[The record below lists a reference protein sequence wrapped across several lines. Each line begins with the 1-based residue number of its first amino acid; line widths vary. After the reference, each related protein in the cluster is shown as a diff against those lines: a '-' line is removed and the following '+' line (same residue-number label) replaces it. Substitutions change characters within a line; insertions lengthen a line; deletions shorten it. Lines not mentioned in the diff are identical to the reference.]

1 MSVMETIIDI
11 PMDHERNVCGQFD
24 EYLKKIERTLHVTM
38 VSRDG
43 ELKIIGPEDAVR
55 QARSVFS
62 NLIELSKR
70 GNAITAQNVDY
81 ALALSFSEKDGEI
94 LEIDR
99 DIICRTVNGR
109 PVKPKTLGQK
119 AYVDAIRQ
127 KMIVFGIG
135 PAGTGKTY
143 LAMAM
148 AIQAFKD
155 GEVGRIIL
163 TRPAI
168 EAGEKLG
175 FLPGDL
181 QSKIDPYL
189 RPLYDALYQ
198 IMGAES
204 YQHNAEK
211 GLIEVAPL
219 AYMRGRTLDNAYIIL
234 DEAQNTTPAQMK
246 MFLTRIGFGSK
257 VIVTGDQTQ
266 KDLPAGSVSGLDV
279 AVKVLK
285 KVEEIGFCYLTNT
298 DVVRHPLVQ
307 KIVEAY
313 EEYETRSAG
322 PGGGHRY
329 PMDHMPG
336 RERPKDGEYRSKPD
350 RNRPPRLGRRTA
362 GEQE

>member
-1 MSVMETIIDI
+1 MSMNELAVNI
-11 PMDHERNVCGQFD
+11 PLEHMSNVFGQFD
-24 EYLKKIERTLHVTM
+24 VYIRKIEKTLGVT
-38 VSRDG
+38 VIVRGDQ
-43 ELKIIGPEDAVR
+43 LKIIGNEANIK
-55 QARSVFS
+55 AASEVFTQ
-62 NLIELSKR
+62 LYELSRR
-70 GNAITAQNVDY
+70 GNVITEQNVNY
-81 ALALSFSEKDGEI
+81 ALSLLAEKKETS
-94 LEIDR
+94 LVEIDK
-99 DIICRTVNGR
+99 DIICHTITGK

-119 AYVDAIRQ
+119 DYVDAIRN

-148 AIQAFKD
+148 AITAFKNE
-155 GEVGRIIL
+155 EVSRIIL

-181 QSKIDPYL
+181 QSKVDPYL

-204 YQHNAEK
+204 FQKNMEK

-219 AYMRGRTLDNAYIIL
+219 AYMRGRTLDNAFIIL

-257 VIVTGDQTQ
+257 AVITGDATQ
-266 KDLPAGSVSGLDV
+266 KDLAPGSKSGLDV
-279 AVKVLK
+279 ALRVLK
-285 KVEEIGFCYLTNT
+285 NIDEIGICKLTSN

-307 KIVEAY
+307 KIVQAY
-313 EEYETRSAG
+313 DDFEKKSSSRSS
-322 PGGGHRY
+322 
-329 PMDHMPG
+329 G
-336 RERPKDGEYRSKPD
+336 RARQVKK
-350 RNRPPRLGRRTA
+350 
-362 GEQE
+362 